1 MRSLIK
7 LLVGLFICL
16 IGIGLVRGWF
26 SFSRSKPEPESNKVN
41 INVAIDRG
49 KMRADIKRAEGK
61 VEEEIEKFE
70 GKLPPKGTP
79 VPNNG
84 NFR

>member
-1 MRSLIK
+1 
-7 LLVGLFICL
+7 
-16 IGIGLVRGWF
+16 
-26 SFSRSKPEPESNKVN
+26 
-41 INVAIDRG
+41 
-49 KMRADIKRAEGK
+49 MRADIKRAEGK